1 MDRFATGMMV
11 RHSTLGIGRVIAVE
25 TAAVHVFFAE
35 GERRA
40 AAKLRLP
47 AASAFLKAEPKGHDE
62 RLENLPDFALDP
74 ETGRYAP
81 HQPRPAGARRARK

>member
-1 MDRFATGMMV
+1 MMV
-11 RHSTLGIGRVIAVE
+11 RHSTLGMGRVIAVE

-47 AASAFLKAEPKGHDE
+47 AATAFLQAEPKGHDE
-62 RLENLPDFALDP
+62 RLENLPDFALDR

-81 HQPRPAGARRARK
+81 HQPRRAAARKGQK

>member
-1 MDRFATGMMV
+1 MSMV

-25 TAAVHVFFAE
+25 IAAVHVFFAE
-35 GERRA
+35 GEQRA
-40 AAKLRLP
+40 AAG
-47 AASAFLKAEPKGHDE
+47 AFLQAEPKAHDE

-81 HQPRPAGARRARK
+81 HKPRPAAARRARK